1 MIACYI
7 FGPLYSFDSRRRAC
21 DHSSFQV
28 VERTTDGIKYQ
39 NKLNPLSIRRKRP
52 LSISSVI

>member
-39 NKLNPLSIRRKRP
+39 NKLNPLSIRR
-52 LSISSVI
+52 